1 MRYSYPPYAP
11 LLVSRPKVLIS
22 YAAARDYGL
31 SSWEGAYQSLNLMYH
46 VILITSRYT
55 CSTIWESPQI
65 SLTLYQ
71 QLSEISPAISEIV
84 VDGKY
89 HYPSKVFARSCCCP
103 VSFSFSLRLFKIAQG
118 RILSPSFKQAV
129 CVTRFDQSEC
139 VICRVIF
146 ALGKSRFQSCIRRNF
161 RFICNFDTI
170 PPWKVVGTLYLDSS
184 HVTFKYNAF
193 LSV

>member
-1 MRYSYPPYAP
+1 M
-11 LLVSRPKVLIS
+11 L
-22 YAAARDYGL
+22 DQC
-31 SSWEGAYQSLNLMYH
+31 SS
-46 VILITSRYT
+46 
-55 CSTIWESPQI
+55 IWESPQI
-65 SLTLYQ
+65 SLTLYH

-193 LSV
+193 LSVWDKFELFGHVQAATMIWVLFERWKFLANTYIS